1 MTEKDLEDLDKI
13 LSMVDVNKN
22 DAKFALSFYN
32 RVVDSSYESCSTCG
46 SQIRK
51 LFKMIHIW
59 VDKNKEEIEGYRKK
73 YNN

>member
-13 LSMVDVNKN
+13 LSMVDVDKN

-32 RVVDSSYESCSTCG
+32 RVVDNSYESCPTCG